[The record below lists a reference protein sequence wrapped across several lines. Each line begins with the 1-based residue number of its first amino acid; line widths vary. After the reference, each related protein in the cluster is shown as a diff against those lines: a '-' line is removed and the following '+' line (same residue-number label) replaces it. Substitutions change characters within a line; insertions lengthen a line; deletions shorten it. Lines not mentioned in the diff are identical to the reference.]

1 MARKQT
7 KTKATSS
14 RPAVNGQKRNKVA
27 YEMWLTKKAS
37 RGPMEDR
44 LAAEGLL
51 LKDLQGRGGPRR
63 SQKAPKRKAS
73 K

>member
-1 MARKQT
+1 MARKDT
-7 KTKATSS
+7 KTKATTSP
-14 RPAVNGQKRNKVA
+14 PAVKMQKRNKVA

-51 LKDLQGRGGPRR
+51 LKDLQGRGRPRL

>member
-1 MARKQT
+1 MARKRT
-7 KTKATSS
+7 KKKRTTS
-14 RPAVNGQKRNKVA
+14 RPGVSRQKRNKVA
-27 YEMWLTKKAS
+27 YEMWLTKKAN

-51 LKDLQGRGGPRR
+51 LKDLQGRGRPKR
-63 SQKAPKRKAS
+63 SQKAPRRKVS

>member
-1 MARKQT
+1 MAGKRT
-7 KTKATSS
+7 KTKPTTS
-14 RPAVNGQKRNKVA
+14 RPAANRQKSKKVA

-51 LKDLQGRGGPRR
+51 LKDLQGQGPSR
-63 SQKAPKRKAS
+63 SQKAPRRKA
-73 K
+73 

>member
-1 MARKQT
+1 MARKHA
-7 KTKATSS
+7 KTKPTTS
-14 RPAVNGQKRNKVA
+14 RPASKKRDKVA

-44 LAAEGLL
+44 FAAEGLL
-51 LKDLQGRGGPRR
+51 LKDLQGRARPKGL
-63 SQKAPKRKAS
+63 QKVPGRKAS